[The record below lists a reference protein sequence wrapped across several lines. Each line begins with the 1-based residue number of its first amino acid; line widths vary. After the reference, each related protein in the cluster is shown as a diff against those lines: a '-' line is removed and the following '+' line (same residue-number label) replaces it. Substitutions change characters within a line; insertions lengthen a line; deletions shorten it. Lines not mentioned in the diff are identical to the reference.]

1 MDDVKVNTHN
11 INNRVTKLD
20 SKMSDMLDAMG
31 NVQVRF
37 LRQGDITG
45 HHSMNPCMCCH
56 LPVQR

>member
-45 HHSMNPCMCCH
+45 HHSMK
-56 LPVQR
+56 R